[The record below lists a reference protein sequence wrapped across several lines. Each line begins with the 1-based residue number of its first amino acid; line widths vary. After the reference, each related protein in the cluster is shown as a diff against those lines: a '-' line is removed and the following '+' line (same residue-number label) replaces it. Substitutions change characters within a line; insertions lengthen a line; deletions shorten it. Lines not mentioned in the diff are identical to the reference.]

1 MGQNLNI
8 HHRNSIWPQTIMV
21 VAKGLPDEHKTI
33 NSEAEFNSLL
43 EEVKLYNS
51 ENEIQK
57 RIISI

>member
-1 MGQNLNI
+1 MNQNIKIHLRPSVWPKNI
-8 HHRNSIWPQTIMV
+8 LV
-21 VAKGLPDEHKTI
+21 VAKGLPDEHKII
-33 NSEAEFNSLL
+33 NSEAEFKSLL

>member
-1 MGQNLNI
+1 MNQNLNI
-8 HHRNSIWPQTIMV
+8 HHRHSIWPQTVSII
-21 VAKGLPDEHKTI
+21 AKGLPDEHKVI

-51 ENEIQK
+51 ENEIKK

>member
-1 MGQNLNI
+1 MEQNLKI
-8 HHRNSIWPQTIMV
+8 HNRHSIWPQTVLV

>member
-1 MGQNLNI
+1 MKQNIN
-8 HHRNSIWPQTIMV
+8 HHRYSIWPQTVLV

-33 NSEAEFNSLL
+33 NSESEFNLLL

-57 RIISI
+57 RIISL

>member
-1 MGQNLNI
+1 MKQNINI
-8 HHRNSIWPQTIMV
+8 HQGYSIWPQTVLV

-33 NSEAEFNSLL
+33 NSEAEFNLLL

-57 RIISI
+57 RIISL

>member
-1 MGQNLNI
+1 MEQNIN
-8 HHRNSIWPQTIMV
+8 HHRYSIWPQMVLV

-33 NSEAEFNSLL
+33 NSEEEFNLLL

>member
-1 MGQNLNI
+1 MEQNINI
-8 HHRNSIWPQTIMV
+8 HQRYSIWPQNVLV

-33 NSEAEFNSLL
+33 NSEAEFKSLL